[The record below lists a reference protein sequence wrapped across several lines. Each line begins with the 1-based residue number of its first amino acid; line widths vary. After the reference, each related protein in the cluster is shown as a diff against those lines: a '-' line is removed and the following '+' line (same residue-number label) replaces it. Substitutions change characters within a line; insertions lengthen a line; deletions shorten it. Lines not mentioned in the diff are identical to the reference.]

1 MSYTQTK
8 LQGSKFLG
16 PLSFYKRALL
26 LALPVMGQ
34 LLIQNMVA
42 LVDNFMVAGLGD
54 IKMSGVNIA
63 GQINF
68 VFLIFINTICHAPQS
83 LWNIVQPM
91 TKQLSPLSQHG
102 ARAKDVASF
111 AYMHTLTA
119 NNSTT
124 CLSLCKMARW

>member
-1 MSYTQTK
+1 MSFTQTK

-54 IKMSGVNIA
+54 
-63 GQINF
+63 
-68 VFLIFINTICHAPQS
+68 FLI
-83 LWNIVQPM
+83 
-91 TKQLSPLSQHG
+91 K
-102 ARAKDVASF
+102 F
-111 AYMHTLTA
+111 AEA
-119 NNSTT
+119 I
-124 CLSLCKMARW
+124 R